1 MENMSDLKS
10 YIAERKKK
18 DKAFAEGY
26 DEGYER
32 LYAKHVNANDV
43 LPPELVKEIQ
53 KYYSGGYLR
62 IPKRSKKNAPR
73 KQAKED
79 SQK

>member
-1 MENMSDLKS
+1 MSDLKR
-10 YIAERKKK
+10 YIAERKKT
-18 DKAFAEGY
+18 DKVFAEGY
-26 DEGYER
+26 DEGYTH
-32 LYAKHVNANDV
+32 LHAKHVNATDV

-62 IPKRSKKNAPR
+62 IPKRGRKNKPR